1 MSRPIAYNHFEYY
14 VSFVSAYFLCKGDL
28 FYKNINYAGY
38 IICCDFCTENCIV
51 NIFYTNK

>member
-28 FYKNINYAGY
+28 FYKNINHTGY
-38 IICCDFCTENCIV
+38 IILCWDFALKI
-51 NIFYTNK
+51 IL